1 MFSQKK
7 KQFSLNEN
15 LVSLNEN
22 LVFKLFN
29 RLTFDV
35 YFDMRMAFGH
45 TMLDWKDTNKNFGL
59 SVVNHRCVLNLE
71 NTTFGFRRSFLFLA
85 KAITSYRRS
94 NILFVSGLPAHD
106 NFSEFLKFHQNNL
119 PLLGHG
125 YMLSWVA
132 GLLTNL
138 GTLIETFWGKAKT
151 VVSRYKKQT
160 KRDWFLESAKGM
172 RIFQRFPDFVIFFSI
187 SGIYEIAIKEASL
200 LKIPTIAFVD
210 SNCEVN
216 NIPFS
221 ITGNDDSAFGLEL
234 KIFLFR
240 ELILRAMKKRLF
252 TEIDKLLLEGK
263 SLQQLMVDSFMTE
276 FLKEISENQKFK
288 FDLNQKNLKLPSIKF
303 KFLSQ
308 KRVKNFIHFFMLYY
322 FNFRI
327 QNHFYD
333 LYFVLYFSPK
343 KKINLLK
350 KNDLKFNL
358 FFFSPKTKKK
368 LNLTAFVFRFV
379 KKKTLNISDVSKFK
393 FLYKILWLCF
403 VNALTFS
410 KKKLFLFTK
419 CFIFTCFADK
429 AVASCFFGILN
440 LRFNSIFVFFL
451 SFNRNLFT
459 FLFSKSKLKFK
470 VLLPKLKK
478 KTFLILT
485 KWKKKPVLFSS
496 NNNFFG
502 ISRDGDVSLKFL
514 KISNQIKK
522 TFFLKKVFLWKT
534 KKLHTKSRVKL
545 FKMVNKTKY
554 DFFMFFKY
562 SQILYFFPFLKS
574 FFYKKFKR
582 NKFSRFPSNASFVYS
597 FFLSK
602 KLFFCRKWFFKSPP
616 FLFKRYSKFFKIKKG
631 IYAKFPKIFPNLY
644 NRKNF
649 KVVLHKTKN
658 AYRCCFL
665 KFENHK
671 KKYQKSFVKKFF
683 ILQKSLFVHNLKIF
697 YVWKLCFFLNKIFCK
712 NKNLS
717 FLISNILLQYLK
729 TSYIK
734 FVVSKYFSLKNKI
747 KSSIKLLFKKMMF
760 LPILQLVF
768 FELYF
773 FFKLGV
779 SSKLELNNFV
789 LSRFVCFL
797 TNFSNFNLQKT
808 YLYKILYV
816 NLKLFNKSTIR
827 PTKTSSKFFIN
838 RFFIFS
844 LFKKVKKQKKIIFA
858 KTFCKLKNSV
868 PLFENFLFQVFSS
881 FKKVVATKQ
890 QFSLSFLNML
900 FFNFFKTK
908 FFAIKKIIKMQKY
921 TNLSSFSSYILPAH
935 VLIKNKRKIFLYSNY
950 KFKKARKVYFSN
962 FSENIKLLNFKI
974 SKKQV
979 NFLKIF
985 VPLN

>member
-1 MFSQKK
+1 MFFQKK

-106 NFSEFLKFHQNNL
+106 NFNEFLKFHQNNL

-125 YMLSWVA
+125 YMLNWVA

-288 FDLNQKNLKLPSIKF
+288 FDLNQKSLKLPSTNF
-303 KFLSQ
+303 EFLSQ

-322 FNFRI
+322 SSFKI
-327 QNHFYD
+327 QNYFYD
-333 LYFVLYFSPK
+333 SFFVFYFSTK
-343 KKINLLK
+343 NKTNLIK
-350 KNDLKFNL
+350 KNELNFNSL
-358 FFFSPKTKKK
+358 FFRPKTKGK
-368 LNLTAFVFRFV
+368 LKLTVFACRFV
-379 KKKTLNISDVSKFK
+379 KKKTLNISDVLKFK
-393 FLYKILWLCF
+393 FLYKTLWSCF
-403 VNALTFS
+403 VNALPFS

-419 CFIFTCFADK
+419 CLIITYLLDK
-429 AVASCFFGILN
+429 ANASCFFSILN
-440 LRFNSIFVFFL
+440 LRFNSIFLFFL
-451 SFNRNLFT
+451 SFNRKLFT
-459 FLFSKSKLKFK
+459 FLFSKKKLKYK
-470 VLLPKLKK
+470 VLLPKFKR

-485 KWKKKPVLFSS
+485 KWKKNPVLFSA

-502 ISRDGDVSLKFL
+502 ISDDASLKFL
-514 KISNQIKK
+514 RISNQIKK

-534 KKLHTKSRVKL
+534 KKLHTKSRVKM
-545 FKMVNKTKY
+545 FKMLNKIKY
-554 DFFMFFKY
+554 KFFMFSKH

-574 FFYKKFKR
+574 FFYRKFKR

-597 FFLSK
+597 FFLPK
-602 KLFFCRKWFFKSPP
+602 RLFFCRKWFFKSPP

-631 IYAKFPKIFPNLY
+631 IYAKFPKIFPSLY

-649 KVVLHKTKN
+649 KVGLHKTRN
-658 AYRCCFL
+658 AYKCCFL

-683 ILQKSLFVHNLKIF
+683 ILQKSLFVRNLKMF
-697 YVWKLCFFLNKIFCK
+697 YVWKSCFFLNKLFCK

-729 TSYIK
+729 TSYIA
-734 FVVSKYFSLKNKI
+734 FVVSKYFKLKNKI
-747 KSSIKLLFKKMMF
+747 KSSTKFLSKKMLL

-773 FFKLGV
+773 FFKLGIPG
-779 SSKLELNNFV
+779 KLELNNFI

-797 TNFSNFNLQKT
+797 TNFFNFNLQKA
-808 YLYKILYV
+808 YLRKILQI
-816 NLKLFNKSTIR
+816 NLKLFNKSAVLS
-827 PTKTSSKFFIN
+827 TKISFKFFIN
-838 RFFIFS
+838 KFFIFS
-844 LFKKVKKQKKIIFA
+844 LFKKAKKQKKIIFA
-858 KTFCKLKNSV
+858 KTFRKLKNSV

-881 FKKVVATKQ
+881 FKKVVTTKQ

-900 FFNFFKTK
+900 FVNFFKTK
-908 FFAIKKIIKMQKY
+908 FFAIKKIIKIQKY
-921 TNLSSFSSYILPAH
+921 TNLSSFSSCVSPEH
-935 VLIKNKRKIFLYSNY
+935 VIIKKKRKIILHFNY

-974 SKKQV
+974 SKKQI